1 MDQSRYTEIELT
13 DAQLEM
19 ATGGSRQEETHHEDE
34 YQKKGQDGYPYRNFC
49 HWVWH
54 NHHWTWFCNR

>member
-1 MDQSRYTEIELT
+1 MDQNRHTEIELT

-19 ATGGSRQEETHHEDE
+19 VTGGYDQQGKHPQDE
-34 YQKKGQDGYPYRNFC
+34 HQKKDKDDYPYRNFC

-54 NHHWTWFCNR
+54 DHHWTWFCNR